1 MSKGLGEFF
10 LVIRDLKSFLQK
22 KVVIWICP
30 ILISACGAGSG
41 GIDSNES
48 LSLGS
53 VSESYSPQLPDSATY
68 PSVSWDVRLPSEVN
82 MAESVINQALD
93 YAFAAMRNTQGV
105 LIVRH
110 GVIVGERYEFG
121 KSKESTATSWSTA
134 KSFTSALI
142 GIALDQGFIGS
153 IDESASNYL
162 PSWQGTENEDI
173 SIRALLEMR
182 SGLQHSRFSDS
193 GIYAS
198 GGYDGDQLAF
208 ALDRDRS
215 TPPRGRNWAYQN
227 TDSMLLSGIIENAT
241 GQYVSN
247 YADINLF
254 SKIGMRADWWV
265 DERGHAMTYCCV
277 DATTRD
283 FARFGL
289 LFARQGRWRDEQLI
303 SDSWIKESTS
313 VPSDS
318 NKADYALQWWVN
330 ETDGY
335 YFSAGLHQNNIYI
348 FPEYDLVVVRN
359 STYTRRGDARVRT
372 GDNYHLTIPPADWSD
387 PTFLSHI
394 TGAILE

>member
-1 MSKGLGEFF
+1 M
-10 LVIRDLKSFLQK
+10 VIRNLKKLLYK
-22 KVVIWICP
+22 KVLIYICP
-30 ILISACGAGSG
+30 ILISSCGGGSG
-41 GIDSNES
+41 TINLNES
-48 LSLGS
+48 LSIGS
-53 VSESYSPQLPDSATY
+53 VSESYSPQLPDSDTY
-68 PSVSWDVRLPSEVN
+68 PDVSWDVRLPSEVN
-82 MAESVINQALD
+82 MTESVINQALD
-93 YAFAAMRNTQGV
+93 YAFSATRNTQGV

-110 GVIVGERYEFG
+110 GVIVGERYG
-121 KSKESTATSWSTA
+121 LRKSKDSTATSWSTA
-134 KSFTSALI
+134 KSFSSALI

-173 SIRALLEMR
+173 SIRAILEMR
-182 SGLQHSRFSDS
+182 SGLQQSRFSDT

-208 ALDRDRS
+208 ALDRARS
-215 TPPRGRNWAYQN
+215 TSPRGRNWAYQN

-241 GQYVSN
+241 GQYVPN

-289 LFARQGRWRDEQLI
+289 LFVRQGRWRDEQLI

-330 ETDGY
+330 ETGGY

>member
-1 MSKGLGEFF
+1 MVRRTLKNF
-10 LVIRDLKSFLQK
+10 LHK
-22 KVVIWICP
+22 KVFICICP
-30 ILISACGAGSG
+30 ILISSCGGSSG

-48 LSLGS
+48 LSLGG
-53 VSESYSPQLPDSATY
+53 VSESYSSQLPDSDTY
-68 PSVSWDVRLPSEVN
+68 PDVSWDVRLPSDVN
-82 MAESVINQALD
+82 MTESFINQALD
-93 YAFAAMRNTQGV
+93 YAFSATKNTQGV
-105 LIVRH
+105 LIVRY
-110 GVIVGERYEFG
+110 GVIVGERYGFR

-182 SGLQHSRFSDS
+182 SGLQQSRFSDA

-241 GQYVSN
+241 GQYVPN

-265 DERGHAMTYCCV
+265 DERGHAMTFCCV

-289 LFARQGRWRDEQLI
+289 LFVRQGRWRDEQLL

-318 NKADYALQWWVN
+318 NRADYALQWWVN
-330 ETDGY
+330 ETGGY

-348 FPEYDLVVVRN
+348 FPQYDLVVVRN
-359 STYTRRGDARVRT
+359 SIYTRRGDARVRT
-372 GDNYHLTIPPADWSD
+372 GDNYHLTIPPENWSD
-387 PTFLSHI
+387 TTFLSHI
-394 TGAILE
+394 TSAILE

>member
-1 MSKGLGEFF
+1 MRIV
-10 LVIRDLKSFLQK
+10 LVSRTLKYLLYK
-22 KVVIWICP
+22 KVLICICP
-30 ILISACGAGSG
+30 ILISSCGGGSG
-41 GIDSNES
+41 GIDLNES

-53 VSESYSPQLPDSATY
+53 VSKSYAPQLPDSDTY
-68 PSVSWDVRLPSEVN
+68 PGVSWDVRLPSEVN
-82 MAESVINQALD
+82 MTESIINQALD
-93 YAFAAMRNTQGV
+93 YAFSATRNTQGV

-110 GVIVGERYEFG
+110 GVIVGERYG
-121 KSKESTATSWSTA
+121 VRKSKESTATSWSTA
-134 KSFTSALI
+134 KSFSSALI

-182 SGLQHSRFSDS
+182 SGLQQSRFSDA

-208 ALDRDRS
+208 ALDRARS
-215 TPPRGRNWAYQN
+215 TSPRGRNWAYQN

-241 GQYVSN
+241 GQDVSN

-289 LFARQGRWRDEQLI
+289 LFVRQGRWRDEQLL

-330 ETDGY
+330 ETGGY

-359 STYTRRGDARVRT
+359 STYTRQGDARVRT
-372 GDNYHLTIPPADWSD
+372 GDNYHLTIPPANWSD
-387 PTFLSHI
+387 STFLSHI

>member
-1 MSKGLGEFF
+1 MRIV
-10 LVIRDLKSFLQK
+10 LVSRTLKYLLYK
-22 KVVIWICP
+22 KVLICICP
-30 ILISACGAGSG
+30 ILISSCGGGSG
-41 GIDSNES
+41 GIDLNES

-53 VSESYSPQLPDSATY
+53 VSKSYAPQLPDSDTY
-68 PSVSWDVRLPSEVN
+68 PGVSWDVRLPSEVN
-82 MAESVINQALD
+82 MTESIINQALD
-93 YAFAAMRNTQGV
+93 YAFSATRNTQGV

-110 GVIVGERYEFG
+110 GVIVGERYG
-121 KSKESTATSWSTA
+121 IRKSKESTATSWSTA
-134 KSFTSALI
+134 KSFSSALI

-182 SGLQHSRFSDS
+182 SGLQQSRFSDA

-208 ALDRDRS
+208 ALDRARS
-215 TPPRGRNWAYQN
+215 TSPRGRNWAYQN

-289 LFARQGRWRDEQLI
+289 LFVRQGRWRDEQLL

-330 ETDGY
+330 ETGGY

-359 STYTRRGDARVRT
+359 STYTRQGDARVRT
-372 GDNYHLTIPPADWSD
+372 GDNYHLTIPPANWSD
-387 PTFLSHI
+387 STFLSHI